1 MPEKTRKIIIAI
13 AGVTVAVALIAI
25 LALSLGK
32 NTDHCQT
39 GLGFRNRKSMDIIKL
54 PRRQKILLILHIC
67 LSFLPI
73 LALSLGKNT
82 DYATL
87 FTGLNQSEAQEV
99 ANLLQDQGVT
109 YQYNESSGAIRVP
122 AATVEQTRVN
132 LLSQGYPKTGFACCF
147 PPDSSSW
154 SSLWCCFQKYLTLL
168 RQPQA

>member
-1 MPEKTRKIIIAI
+1 MQNLKESWQNMPEKTRKIIIAI
-13 AGVTVAVALIAI
+13 AGVTVAVALIA
-25 LALSLGK
+25 
-32 NTDHCQT
+32 
-39 GLGFRNRKSMDIIKL
+39 
-54 PRRQKILLILHIC
+54 
-67 LSFLPI
+67 I

-132 LLSQGYPKTGFACCF
+132 LLSQG
-147 PPDSSSW
+147 
-154 SSLWCCFQKYLTLL
+154 
-168 RQPQA
+168 

>member
-13 AGVTVAVALIAI
+13 AGVTVAVALIA
-25 LALSLGK
+25 
-32 NTDHCQT
+32 
-39 GLGFRNRKSMDIIKL
+39 
-54 PRRQKILLILHIC
+54 
-67 LSFLPI
+67 I

-122 AATVEQTRVN
+122 AATVEQTGDDELRVV
-132 LLSQGYPKTGFACCF
+132 F
-147 PPDSSSW
+147 DE
-154 SSLWCCFQKYLTLL
+154 
-168 RQPQA
+168 PQRAAAPGQAVVLYHGDVVVGGGTIC